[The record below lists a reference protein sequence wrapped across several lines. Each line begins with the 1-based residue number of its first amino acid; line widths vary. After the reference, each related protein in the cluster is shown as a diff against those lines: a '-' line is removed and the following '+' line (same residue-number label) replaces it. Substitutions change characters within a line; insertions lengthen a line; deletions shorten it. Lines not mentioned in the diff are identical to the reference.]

1 MHGAN
6 LRMTGNNMKA
16 GFAQFNPAFGQVAKN
31 LKTIHRLVT
40 SVKAD
45 LLVLPELCL
54 SGYAFTSKDEARQ
67 LSETSDGPSIKA
79 LKLLS
84 RKTGTILVAGFA
96 EKADNKIFNSA
107 ILIRPSGKAD
117 IYRKTHLFWNEK
129 KWFAPG
135 DTGFKVLLAGQV
147 RIGMMICYDWF
158 FPEAARTLA
167 LRGAQ
172 IICHPAN
179 LVLPYCPRSMPV
191 RALENKVF
199 TITANRTG
207 REKRGRQDLSFI
219 GQSII
224 AGPDQSILA
233 AAPGRSESVMVVD
246 IDPKKSDNKRVTP
259 LNQLFRDRRPEY
271 YV

>member
-1 MHGAN
+1 
-6 LRMTGNNMKA
+6 MTFKTMKT
-16 GFAQFNPAFGQVAKN
+16 GFVQFNPAFGQVTKN

-54 SGYAFTSKDEARQ
+54 SGYNFVSKDEVRQ
-67 LSETSDGPSIKA
+67 LSETSEGPSIKA

-84 RKTGTILVAGFA
+84 KKTGTILVAGFA
-96 EKADNKIFNSA
+96 EQAGNKIFNSS
-107 ILIRPSGKAD
+107 ILIRPSGKTD

-135 DTGFKVLLAGQV
+135 DTGFKVFRAGQAK
-147 RIGMMICYDWF
+147 IGMMICYDWF
-158 FPEAARTLA
+158 FPEAARSLA
-167 LRGAQ
+167 LNGAQ

-207 REKRGRQDLSFI
+207 REKRGRHDLRFI
-219 GQSII
+219 GQSIM

-233 AAPGRSESVMVVD
+233 KAPVKNETVRVID
-246 IDPKKSDNKRVTP
+246 IDPKVADNKRVTP
-259 LNQLFRDRRPEY
+259 LNHLFKDRRPEHY
-271 YV
+271 T

>member
-1 MHGAN
+1 
-6 LRMTGNNMKA
+6 MKL
-16 GFAQFNPAFGQVAKN
+16 GFVQFNPAFGQVTKN
-31 LKTIHRLVT
+31 LAAIHRLVS

-54 SGYAFTSKDEARQ
+54 SGYAFVSKDEARQ
-67 LSETSDGPSIKA
+67 LSETSNGPSIKT

-84 RKTGTILVAGFA
+84 KKTGTILVAGFA
-96 EKADNKIFNSA
+96 EKAGNKIFNSA
-107 ILIRPSGKAD
+107 ILIRPSGKTD

-135 DTGFKVLLAGQV
+135 DTGFKVFRAGQV
-147 RIGMMICYDWF
+147 KIGMMICYDWL
-158 FPEAARTLA
+158 FPEAARSLA
-167 LRGAQ
+167 LQGAQ

-179 LVLPYCPRSMPV
+179 LVLPYCPRSMPT
-191 RALENKVF
+191 RALENMVF

-207 REKRGRQDLSFI
+207 REKRGQQDLRFI
-219 GQSII
+219 GQSIM

-233 AAPGRSESVMVVD
+233 KAPAKGEAIRAVD
-246 IDPKKSDNKRVTP
+246 IDPKKADNKRVTP
-259 LNQLFRDRRPEY
+259 LNHLFLDRRPEY

>member
-1 MHGAN
+1 MA
-6 LRMTGNNMKA
+6 
-16 GFAQFNPAFGQVAKN
+16 V
-31 LKTIHRLVT
+31 IHRLVS

-54 SGYAFTSKDEARQ
+54 SGYAFVSKDEVRQ

-79 LKLLS
+79 LKLLAK
-84 RKTGTILVAGFA
+84 KTGTILVVGFA
-96 EKADNKIFNSA
+96 EKAGSKLYNSA
-107 ILIRPSGKAD
+107 ILIRPSGKTD
-117 IYRKTHLFWNEK
+117 IYRKAHLFWNEK

-135 DTGFKVLLAGQV
+135 DTGFKVFSAGQA

-158 FPEAARTLA
+158 FPEAARSLA
-167 LRGAQ
+167 LNGAQ

-179 LVLPYCPRSMPV
+179 LVLPYCPCSMPV

-207 REKRGRQDLSFI
+207 REKRGNSDLRFI
-219 GQSII
+219 GKSIM
-224 AGPDQSILA
+224 AGPDSTVLA
-233 AAPGRSESVMVVD
+233 SAPGKNETVRVVD
-246 IDPKKSDNKRVTP
+246 IDPKLADNKAVTP
-259 LNQLFRDRRPEY
+259 LNHLFRDRRPEY

>member
-1 MHGAN
+1 MK
-6 LRMTGNNMKA
+6 TG
-16 GFAQFNPAFGQVAKN
+16 FIQFNPAFGQVTKN
-31 LKTIHRLVT
+31 LAVIYRLV
-40 SVKAD
+40 SSAKAD

-54 SGYAFTSKDEARQ
+54 SGYNFVSRDEVRQ
-67 LSETSDGPSIKA
+67 LSESSDGPSIKI

-84 RKTGTILVAGFA
+84 KKMGTILVAGFA
-96 EKADNKIFNSA
+96 EKSGSKTYNSA
-107 ILIRPSGKAD
+107 ALIRPSGKTD

-135 DTGFKVLLAGQV
+135 DTGFKVFRAGQA

-158 FPEAARTLA
+158 FPEAARSLA
-167 LRGAQ
+167 LNGAQ

-207 REKRGRQDLSFI
+207 QEKRDRHDLRFI

-233 AAPGRSESVMVVD
+233 KASVKSEDVMVVD
-246 IDPKKSDNKRVTP
+246 IDPKVADNKSVTP
-259 LNQLFRDRRPEY
+259 LNDLFGDRRTGSY
-271 YV
+271 KLK

>member
-1 MHGAN
+1 MK
-6 LRMTGNNMKA
+6 TG
-16 GFAQFNPAFGQVAKN
+16 FVQFNPAFGQVAKN
-31 LKTIHRLVT
+31 LKTIHRLVS

-54 SGYAFTSKDEARQ
+54 SGYNFVSKDEVRQ
-67 LSETSDGPSIKA
+67 LSESVSGPSIKA

-84 RKTGTILVAGFA
+84 KKTGTILVAGFA
-96 EKADNKIFNSA
+96 EKAGNKIFNSSL
-107 ILIRPSGKAD
+107 LIRPSGKTD

-135 DTGFKVLLAGQV
+135 DTGFKVFRAGQV
-147 RIGMMICYDWF
+147 KIGMMICYDWF
-158 FPEAARTLA
+158 FPEAARSLA
-167 LRGAQ
+167 LQGAQ

-207 REKRGRQDLSFI
+207 REKRGQHDLRFI
-219 GQSII
+219 GQSIM
-224 AGPDQSILA
+224 AGPDQSILVK
-233 AAPGRSESVMVVD
+233 APGKSEAVRVVD
-246 IDPKKSDNKRVTP
+246 IDPKVADNKRVTP
-259 LNQLFRDRRPEY
+259 LNDLFRDRRPKHY
-271 YV
+271 I

>member
-1 MHGAN
+1 
-6 LRMTGNNMKA
+6 MKI
-16 GFAQFNPAFGQVAKN
+16 GFVQFNPAFGQVTKN
-31 LKTIHRLVT
+31 LSTIQRLVS

-54 SGYAFTSKDEARQ
+54 SGYNFVSKDEVRQ
-67 LSETSDGPSIKA
+67 LSETSDGHSIKS

-84 RKTGTILVAGFA
+84 KKTGTVLVAGFA
-96 EKADNKIFNSA
+96 ERSGSKIYNSA
-107 ILIRPSGKAD
+107 ILIRPSGQVD

-135 DTGFKVLLAGQV
+135 DTGFKVFRAGQA

-158 FPEAARTLA
+158 FPEAARSLA
-167 LRGAQ
+167 LQGAQ

-207 REKRGRQDLSFI
+207 REKRGEYDLRFI
-219 GQSII
+219 GKSVM
-224 AGPDQSILA
+224 AGPDSTILA
-233 AAPGRSESVMVVD
+233 SAPGNTDSVRVID
-246 IDPKKSDNKRVTP
+246 IDPKKADNKRVTP
-259 LNQLFRDRRPEY
+259 LNHLFRDRCPEF

>member
-1 MHGAN
+1 
-6 LRMTGNNMKA
+6 MKA
-16 GFAQFNPAFGQVAKN
+16 GFVQFNPVFGQIAKN
-31 LKTIHRLVT
+31 LNTIHRLVT

-54 SGYAFTSKDEARQ
+54 SGYNFVSKDEVRQ
-67 LSETSDGPSIKA
+67 LSETSDGPSIKS
-79 LKLLS
+79 LKQLS
-84 RKTGTILVAGFA
+84 KKTGTILVAGFA
-96 EKADNKIFNSA
+96 EKRGSKIYNSA
-107 ILIRPSGKAD
+107 ILIRPSGKTD

-135 DTGFKVLLAGQV
+135 DTGFKVFRAGQAK
-147 RIGMMICYDWF
+147 IGMMICYDWF

-167 LRGAQ
+167 LNGVQ

-207 REKRGRQDLSFI
+207 REKRGNADLRFI
-219 GQSII
+219 GQSIM
-224 AGPDQSILA
+224 AGPDSTVLA
-233 AAPGRSESVMVVD
+233 SAPGSTESVRVVD
-246 IDPKKSDNKRVTP
+246 IDPKVADNKRVTP
-259 LNQLFRDRRPEY
+259 LNELFKDRRPEY

>member
-1 MHGAN
+1 
-6 LRMTGNNMKA
+6 MKA
-16 GFAQFNPAFGQVAKN
+16 GFVQFNPVFGQVIKN
-31 LKTIHRLVT
+31 LGTIHRLVT

-54 SGYAFTSKDEARQ
+54 SGYNFVSRDEVRQ
-67 LSETSDGPSIKA
+67 LSETSEGPSIIA

-84 RKTGTILVAGFA
+84 RKTGTVLVAGFA
-96 EKADNKIFNSA
+96 ERSGGRIFNSA
-107 ILIRPSGKAD
+107 ILIRPSGRAD
-117 IYRKTHLFWNEK
+117 VYRKTHLFWNEK

-135 DTGFKVLLAGQV
+135 NTGFKVFNAGRA

-158 FPEAARTLA
+158 FPEAARSLA
-167 LRGAQ
+167 LNGAQ

-207 REKRGRQDLSFI
+207 REKRGRQDLTYI

-224 AGPDQSILA
+224 AGPDQGILA
-233 AAPGRSESVMVVD
+233 KASGKSESVMVVD
-246 IDPKKSDNKRVTP
+246 IDPKKADNKRVTP
-259 LNQLFRDRRPEY
+259 VNQLFNDRRPEY

>member
-1 MHGAN
+1 
-6 LRMTGNNMKA
+6 MKA
-16 GFAQFNPAFGQVAKN
+16 GFVQFNPAFGHITKN
-31 LKTIHRLVT
+31 LDTIQRLVT

-54 SGYAFTSKDEARQ
+54 SGYAFVSKDEARQ
-67 LSETSDGPSIKA
+67 LSETSGGPSIKA

-84 RKTGTILVAGFA
+84 KKTGTILVVGFA
-96 EKADNKIFNSA
+96 EKAGNKVYNSS
-107 ILIRPSGKAD
+107 ILIRPSGKTD

-135 DTGFKVLLAGQV
+135 DTGFKVFRAGQA

-158 FPEAARTLA
+158 FPEAARSLA
-167 LRGAQ
+167 LQGAQ

-207 REKRGRQDLSFI
+207 RERRGKHDLIFI
-219 GQSII
+219 GNSIM
-224 AGPDQSILA
+224 AGPDSNILA
-233 AAPGRSESVMVVD
+233 QASGKSEAVKVVD
-246 IDPKKSDNKRVTP
+246 IDPQKADNKLVTP
-259 LNQLFRDRRPEY
+259 LNHLFRDRCPEY

>member
-1 MHGAN
+1 
-6 LRMTGNNMKA
+6 MKA
-16 GFAQFNPAFGQVAKN
+16 GFVQFNPAFGQVNKN
-31 LKTIHRLVT
+31 LQTINRMVT

-54 SGYAFTSKDEARQ
+54 SGYNFVSKDEVRQ
-67 LSETSDGPSIKA
+67 LAETVNGPSIKS

-84 RKTGTILVAGFA
+84 KKTGTILVAGFA
-96 EKADNKIFNSA
+96 ERSGNKIYNSA
-107 ILIRPSGKAD
+107 ILIRYSGKSD

-135 DTGFKVLLAGQV
+135 DTGFKVFSAGQA

-158 FPEAARTLA
+158 FPEAARSLA
-167 LRGAQ
+167 LQGAQ

-179 LVLPYCPRSMPV
+179 LVLPHCPRSMPV

-199 TITANRTG
+199 TITANRVG
-207 REKRGRQDLSFI
+207 REKRGRHDLHFI
-219 GQSII
+219 GQSIM

-233 AAPGRSESVMVVD
+233 SAAGESEAVRVID
-246 IDPKKSDNKRVTP
+246 IDPKVADNKRATP

>member
-1 MHGAN
+1 
-6 LRMTGNNMKA
+6 MTKNMKA
-16 GFAQFNPAFGQVAKN
+16 GFVQFNPVFGQVTKN
-31 LKTIHRLVT
+31 LAAIHRLVT

-54 SGYAFTSKDEARQ
+54 SGYAFVSKDEARQ
-67 LSETSDGPSIKA
+67 LSETSGGPSIKA

-84 RKTGTILVAGFA
+84 KKTGTILVAGFA
-96 EKADNKIFNSA
+96 EKAGNKLYNSA
-107 ILIRPSGKAD
+107 ILVRPSGKTD
-117 IYRKTHLFWNEK
+117 IYRKTHLFWNEN

-135 DTGFKVLLAGQV
+135 DTGFKVFSAGQA

-158 FPEAARTLA
+158 FPEAARSLA
-167 LRGAQ
+167 LQGAQ

-207 REKRGRQDLSFI
+207 REKRGRQDLRFI
-219 GQSII
+219 GKSIM
-224 AGPDQSILA
+224 AGPDGTVFVS
-233 AAPGRSESVMVVD
+233 APGSTESVRVVD
-246 IDPKKSDNKRVTP
+246 IDPKKADNKRVTP
-259 LNQLFRDRRPEY
+259 LNHLFHDRRPEC

>member
-1 MHGAN
+1 
-6 LRMTGNNMKA
+6 MKV
-16 GFAQFNPAFGQVAKN
+16 GFVQFNPAFGQVSKN
-31 LKTIHRLVT
+31 LVAIHRLVT
-40 SVKAD
+40 SVNAD

-54 SGYAFTSKDEARQ
+54 SGYNFVSKDEVRQ
-67 LSETSDGPSIKA
+67 LSETSDGPSIKS

-84 RKTGTILVAGFA
+84 KKTGTILVAGFA
-96 EKADNKIFNSA
+96 EKSGNKVYNSS
-107 ILIRPSGKAD
+107 ILIRPSGQTD

-135 DTGFKVLLAGQV
+135 DTGFKVFRAGQV
-147 RIGMMICYDWF
+147 KIGMMICYDWF
-158 FPEAARTLA
+158 FPEAARSLA
-167 LRGAQ
+167 LNGAQ

-207 REKRGRQDLSFI
+207 REKRGTSDLRFI
-219 GQSII
+219 GKSIM
-224 AGPDQSILA
+224 AGPDSKVLA
-233 AAPGRSESVMVVD
+233 SAPGKTEAVRVVD
-246 IDPKKSDNKRVTP
+246 IDPKLADNKVVTP
-259 LNQLFRDRRPEY
+259 LNHLFHDRRPEC

>member
-1 MHGAN
+1 
-6 LRMTGNNMKA
+6 MKA
-16 GFAQFNPAFGQVAKN
+16 GFVQFNPAFGQIAKN
-31 LKTIHRLVT
+31 LNTIHRLVT

-54 SGYAFTSKDEARQ
+54 SGYNFVSKDEVRQ
-67 LSETSDGPSIKA
+67 LSETSDGPSIKV

-84 RKTGTILVAGFA
+84 KKTGTVLVAGFA
-96 EKADNKIFNSA
+96 EKAGNKIFNSS
-107 ILIRPSGKAD
+107 ILIRPSGKTD

-135 DTGFKVLLAGQV
+135 DTGFKVFRAGQV
-147 RIGMMICYDWF
+147 KIGMMICYDWF
-158 FPEAARTLA
+158 FPEAARSLA
-167 LRGAQ
+167 LQGAQ

-179 LVLPYCPRSMPV
+179 LVLPYCPNSMPV

-207 REKRGRQDLSFI
+207 REKRGISDLRFI
-219 GQSII
+219 GQSVM
-224 AGPDQSILA
+224 AGPDSTVLA
-233 AAPGRSESVMVVD
+233 SAPGNTESVRVVD
-246 IDPKKSDNKRVTP
+246 IDPKVADNKRVTP
-259 LNQLFRDRRPEY
+259 MNQLFNDRRPEY

>member
-1 MHGAN
+1 
-6 LRMTGNNMKA
+6 MTCKNMKT
-16 GFAQFNPAFGQVAKN
+16 GFVQFNPVFGRVAKN

-54 SGYAFTSKDEARQ
+54 SGYNFTSKDEVRQ
-67 LSETSDGPSIKA
+67 LSETSEGLSIKA

-84 RKTGTILVAGFA
+84 KKTGTILVAGFA
-96 EKADNKIFNSA
+96 EQAGKKIFNSS
-107 ILIRPSGKAD
+107 ILIRPSGKTD

-135 DTGFKVLLAGQV
+135 DTGFKVFRAGQA

-158 FPEAARTLA
+158 FPEAARSLA
-167 LRGAQ
+167 LNGAQ

-207 REKRGRQDLSFI
+207 REKRGRQDLRFI
-219 GQSII
+219 GNSIM
-224 AGPDQSILA
+224 AGPDSTVLA
-233 AAPGRSESVMVVD
+233 SAPGNTESVRVVD
-246 IDPKKSDNKRVTP
+246 INPKMADNKRVTP
-259 LNQLFRDRRPEY
+259 LNHLFRDRCPKY